1 MGVIG
6 NEAPREFEATLVPE
20 CDINE
25 HDIRPK
31 RPDLSQ
37 RIRAR
42 RRNPRNRESFS
53 HEERSSRTQEASI
66 VVDD

>member
-6 NEAPREFEATLVPE
+6 GEAPRELEAALVAE

-31 RPDLSQ
+31 RRNLVQ
-37 RIRAR
+37 RFRTR
-42 RRNPRNRESFS
+42 RREPRNRESFS
-53 HEERSSRTQEASI
+53 LEEHSSRPQEAPI